1 MSYRDRR
8 PLPSTPAT
16 QRIVAV
22 ANNRFGA
29 VMSSLYGFWTARD
42 TAVRAGA
49 AAGLRRDAYSIIT
62 FESSA
67 YVRIWLVMDRT
78 LTFW

>member
-1 MSYRDRR
+1 MSYHDRR

-29 VMSSLYGFWTARD
+29 VVSSLYGFWTARD
-42 TAVRAGA
+42 TAVHAGA
-49 AAGLRRDAYSIIT
+49 AAGLRRDAYSIVMFGSI
-62 FESSA
+62 A
-67 YVRIWLVMDRT
+67 QVRY
-78 LTFW
+78 